1 MWEMTGFMS
10 KEIDLAIKI
19 AIFVPYSPCYTDT
32 ERY

>member
-1 MWEMTGFMS
+1 MWKMTGFMS

-19 AIFVPYSPCYTDT
+19 TIFVPYNPCYTDA